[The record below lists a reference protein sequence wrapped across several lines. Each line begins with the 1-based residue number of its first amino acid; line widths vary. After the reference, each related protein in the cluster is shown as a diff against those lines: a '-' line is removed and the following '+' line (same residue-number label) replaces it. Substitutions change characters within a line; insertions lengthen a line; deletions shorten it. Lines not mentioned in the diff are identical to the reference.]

1 VLSKGLGSSTVRRRH
16 GGRRPAFTEPHPSND
31 NQPWRSGGCP
41 VKPQPLEPRTVCL
54 ETHFGARCG
63 IVVLHGRP
71 RGEEQGWRIKA
82 FAAFSVAPH
91 LRCFALPQRCHWLT
105 KRS

>member
-1 VLSKGLGSSTVRRRH
+1 MLSKGLGSPNVRRRH
-16 GGRRPAFTEPHPSND
+16 GGRRPAFTKPHPSSDN

-54 ETHFGARCG
+54 ETHFGVRCG

-71 RGEEQGWRIKA
+71 RGEEQGWRMK
-82 FAAFSVAPH
+82 
-91 LRCFALPQRCHWLT
+91 ALP
-105 KRS
+105 RSL